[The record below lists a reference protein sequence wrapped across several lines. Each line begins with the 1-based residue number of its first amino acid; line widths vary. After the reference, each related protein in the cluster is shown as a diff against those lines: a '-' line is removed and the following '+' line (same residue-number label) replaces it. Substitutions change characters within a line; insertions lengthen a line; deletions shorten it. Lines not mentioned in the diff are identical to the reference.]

1 MHHKRLIYLL
11 NLVYISSIFIAFLS
25 LINSVETTTL
35 LKINADKTSKSTT
48 SHFQRTTRNRNRKA
62 PREFRNGNKLYPVQN
77 LRNNSSKR
85 NDIPV
90 KSRKNAPTF
99 YGNIYLRNNEYNN
112 TLNSKYYKENIA
124 SRANRAD
131 YYSFLGGR
139 YNLMNALWSDKIE
152 VFVPEKSKESKT
164 KYKWMN
170 DKYLGSNKYT
180 SFYPNN
186 NYQQINHLLNK
197 AVSVSLPKNT
207 TMDDEFQEFV
217 ISNIGKSNRTQLFD
231 NNLTGLYQNNDSLKY
246 LGFGNE
252 GSLKN
257 EISKNK
263 ISQKL
268 QVKNITLSNSDP
280 VNLIQEKDNLMP
292 NMKWTQDVLSEIPSS
307 IPENMVNFEY
317 QHINEQETNE
327 LDGKEG
333 TLLKE
338 FVKLAVDFSFLSGSS
353 LNGAVCM
360 FKAVLPLMKIR
371 WKTLNLINTSKMDT
385 IVKIM
390 LGIPFFKY
398 FEEKES
404 MISSCINMFFSM
416 DMDSGEGLCL
426 NKSGYEGSI
435 MGVSVADFIVKQ
447 YHDNKIKLIKEKETK
462 RESNE
467 FKPHDSANL
476 LEMIYDD
483 ICNYFY
489 ECMDEDISDE
499 VNEYLFQNSRIFG
512 VMENQRMNFFKSNH
526 TVLFPDTSERKS
538 SIDALPSDWFL
549 AALQQLSQMNAELP
563 ELEFPGLNIRDLG
576 RLYFYSGRLGVQLP
590 IRLTLKM
597 IYELSVFAN
606 HSSLLRRA
614 FCTESL
620 KKIIN
625 FKIANVLCKVSFSP
639 IPLKF
644 DPNELYISLKNIL
657 KMISFTPTSWKKR
670 PDPICSEAEIVSEK
684 YPNAIS
690 PPNFIQYYAVR
701 DKWSLYRSLA
711 IQLYGNLAVED
722 GETTLSIVSMLHS
735 LIIGYIKLNWDE
747 FRELYLNIGIID
759 PERYYSL
766 LLSQRRGPALI
777 ELIAFSRIYNFKVM
791 VYKKIMRN
799 SRREVHFELDEEITG
814 IVEEFSNIYYHSD
827 EIYNKTLSCKL
838 VRLLVERELPPGFYQ
853 GVFKTN
859 ISDFNEIINENVKDG
874 SSWIWDAI
882 LPVYDSITNK
892 KILSNEIGVQIKYK
906 SIIKEDVDADYEI
919 FDRKNEGNDTF
930 PLFKIIQDEKKYYVD
945 TKNWRRPSN
954 NSFGQILNSGSKTIN
969 QADTLNDKQSEFQ
982 NITKV
987 NNSIFQL
994 DNEQKSF
1001 SEKYYQYNIV
1011 VQPLISFQQAGVYE
1025 SKMFINKV
1033 FKFNPQI
1040 NWEDLPHRLDLEYLQ
1055 SIIYV
1060 GDIYKEKKNLEI
1072 DTWKPEEQKNNI
1084 INIFPE
1090 NKLNTETD
1098 QEDSEVL
1105 EQIPKEE
1112 NVTLT
1117 KNENKT
1123 ISDEVFMEKS
1133 TLFNGYTNLDP
1144 ESRAEI
1150 IKTRISEKEYG
1161 YPNITLISQSKEE
1174 KDQNQAKSLNELDS
1188 ELEYIIIPTAKPWNN
1203 FVSLPKV
1210 GVMNSEP
1217 EFSFIPLKVGPLLP
1231 NKAKENI
1238 VFKLDMEILFN
1249 MAREFWMIPL
1259 NISSRALY
1267 CFGKNIAPFL
1277 NNPNPIYIP
1286 QMFIY
1291 DRIISTVISLLPVVD
1306 NSMNNIRPIEF
1317 VITVCEMALLDPIDL
1332 DPFLKISR
1340 TNINSSAEINDNVP
1354 NELKRIFGQMP
1365 AIKNI
1370 CALVA
1375 NCLHL
1380 SNYGNEYKNLV
1391 NKVSRAELFNKFTP
1405 SSEQLILIQKLV
1417 PRFPEVVVII
1427 RNLLRMIH
1435 FIGRKGI
1442 SLDKDALYQIAKELS
1457 ITFHSISPYL
1467 WKLQINLKELYEIV
1481 DKPTGGLRQA
1491 RRMKKNYFAPIY
1503 EEAYWG
1509 QYDKEL
1515 LLFTCASILTSR
1527 GTLTFV
1533 TAIVVCHYSFLRI
1546 PLSKRI
1552 LSTIP
1557 NAKDFE
1563 NDEKLAAESIFFFLR
1578 DFIRNP
1584 IEILKS
1590 KEYNEDPMDTFNKI
1604 YSKWQ
1609 DQNNRELGID
1619 EEKIKKEMFSTK
1631 FNLFMFITYDKY
1643 IDLLLE
1649 SGQELEN
1656 AEIKFERKNQEIDRF
1671 SKFDFK
1677 SYSSKENLYTN
1688 HRNGKKGFFK
1698 EKTYNEEKFSSFWG
1712 YKPSPYKKDLRKSHM
1727 GSNIDDIFESLS
1739 LLLYSTNSYKELI
1752 KTTFTSSLSLIN
1764 KICELERDIIRN
1776 SKTNNAYI
1784 HVEGVDQEMVLF
1796 VFSICNKMK
1805 SSRERM
1811 RQKMQC
1817 ARNLENCKPENIDQ
1831 DYEMHHL
1838 EIFEVMQF
1846 IYKIPI
1852 MVFEMNQ
1859 DQTIIRDTELNRRIY
1874 SLNDTNKLLSSIRIA
1889 KIFDSDSKYFRY
1901 IPMIPKVT
1909 VCDFEDLKNGVGPI
1923 PIQAILKGMTSM
1935 SKSTYNRESFK
1946 FRKRTAFD
1954 DASDNFFKRKQI
1966 SVPFPCANYP
1976 KNLQSSTDLVP
1987 ILRRYI
1993 PYVPGDVEG
2002 KRLLQFIK
2010 ISTAV
2015 IDLRRRPIKE
2025 LPDRSM
2031 EKTFRSILLDNK
2043 DLNGSREYLM
2053 KIYGLDINEIIE
2065 KNYLFEKRLIDNKY
2079 YKTDLNMF
2087 YNDLYMNNK
2096 KNIYEYNQYKF
2107 LIEYFNIVRHKRIN
2121 PEVIHSFI
2129 DLEET
2134 RNRGEKQSR
2143 MLSIG
2148 ERMNDML
2155 KYAALSIF
2163 SEFYYYWS
2171 KFKYNIRK
2179 FSYENPIKVEIIPSD
2194 EVKEEKL
2201 KKKQISLYIEDKLDE
2216 IKLNRNHD

>member
-1 MHHKRLIYLL
+1 MHQKGFIYLL
-11 NLVYISSIFIAFLS
+11 NLVYITSIFIVCLS
-25 LINSVETTTL
+25 LINSVDTKTL
-35 LKINADKTSKSTT
+35 LKINADKTNKNAI
-48 SHFQRTTRNRNRKA
+48 SHFQRTPRSRNSKA
-62 PREFRNGNKLYPVQN
+62 PIEFINKNKAYIVQN
-77 LRNNSSKR
+77 LSNYPGKI
-85 NDIPV
+85 NDTPV
-90 KSRKNAPTF
+90 NFRKDAPTF
-99 YGNIYLRNNEYNN
+99 YGNIYLRNNEYDNK
-112 TLNSKYYKENIA
+112 LNSQYYKENI
-124 SRANRAD
+124 SSGANQVD

-139 YNLMNALWSDKIE
+139 YNLLNALSSDQIE
-152 VFVPEKSKESKT
+152 VFHPEKSEESKT

-180 SFYPNN
+180 SFYPND
-186 NYQQINHLLNK
+186 NYQQIYYLLNK
-197 AVSVSLPKNT
+197 ALSVSLPKNT
-207 TMDDEFQEFV
+207 TLDNEFQEFV
-217 ISNIGKSNRTQLFD
+217 TSNIGKSNRTQFID
-231 NNLTGLYQNNDSLKY
+231 NNITGLYQNNSFSRY
-246 LGFGNE
+246 LGFGNRR
-252 GSLKN
+252 SLKD

-280 VNLIQEKDNLMP
+280 VNLIQEMDNSNP
-292 NMKWTQDVLSEIPSS
+292 NIKWTQDVLAEIPSS

-317 QHINEQETNE
+317 QHINEQDTNE
-327 LDGKEG
+327 LEGKEG

-416 DMDSGEGLCL
+416 DIDSGEGLCL

-435 MGVSVADFIVKQ
+435 MGISVADFIVKQ
-447 YHDNKIKLIKEKETK
+447 YQGNKIKLNKEKETK
-462 RESNE
+462 RESNK
-467 FKPHDSANL
+467 FKPYDSANL

-499 VNEYLFQNSRIFG
+499 VNEYLFQNSHIFG
-512 VMENQRMNFFKSNH
+512 VMENQKINFFKSNH
-526 TVLFPDTSERKS
+526 TALFPDTSEKKS
-538 SIDALPSDWFL
+538 SVDALPSDWFL
-549 AALQQLSQMNAELP
+549 AALQHLSQMNAELP
-563 ELEFPGLNIRDLG
+563 ELEFPGLNIRDIG

-590 IRLTLKM
+590 IRLALKM

-620 KKIIN
+620 MKIIN
-625 FKIANVLCKVSFSP
+625 FKIANVLCKISFSP

-644 DPNELYISLKNIL
+644 DSNELYISLKNIL
-657 KMISFTPTSWKKR
+657 KMISFTPVSWKKR

-684 YPNAIS
+684 YPDSIS
-690 PPNFIQYYAVR
+690 PPDFIQYYAVR

-711 IQLYGNLAVED
+711 IQLYGSLSVED
-722 GETTLSIVSMLHS
+722 GGTTLSIVSMLHS

-747 FRELYLNIGIID
+747 FRELYFNIGIID

-766 LLSQRRGPALI
+766 LLSQRRGPGLI
-777 ELIAFSRIYNFKVM
+777 ELIAFSQIYNFKVM
-791 VYKKIMRN
+791 IYKKIKRN
-799 SRREVHFELDEEITG
+799 SKREVHFELDKEITG
-814 IVEEFSNIYYHSD
+814 IVKQFSNEYYHSD
-827 EIYNKTLSCKL
+827 ETYNILSCKV
-838 VRLLVERELPPGFYQ
+838 VRLLLERELPPTFYQ

-859 ISDFNEIINENVKDG
+859 ISDFNETIYENVKDG
-874 SSWIWDAI
+874 SNWIWDAI
-882 LPVYDSITNK
+882 IPVYDSITNK
-892 KILSNEIGVQIKYK
+892 KILSNGIGVQIKYK
-906 SIIKEDVDADYEI
+906 SIIKEQIDEEYEI
-919 FDRKNEGNDTF
+919 FDRKNEENDTF
-930 PLFKIIQDEKKYYVD
+930 PLFKIIQDETKHYID
-945 TKNWRRPSN
+945 TSNWRKPFN
-954 NSFGQILNSGSKTIN
+954 NSYGQILSSGSKTIN
-969 QADTLNDKQSEFQ
+969 QGVTLNDKQSEFR
-982 NITKV
+982 NINKV
-987 NNSIFQL
+987 NNSTFQL
-994 DNEQKSF
+994 DNEHKSF
-1001 SEKYYQYNIV
+1001 LEKYYQYYIII
-1011 VQPLISFQQAGVYE
+1011 QPLISFHQAGVYE

-1033 FKFNPQI
+1033 FKFSPQI
-1040 NWEDLPHRLDLEYLQ
+1040 NWEDLPKRLDLEYLQ

-1060 GDIYKEKKNLEI
+1060 GDIYKERKNLEI
-1072 DTWKPEEQKNNI
+1072 DTWKPDEQKNNI

-1098 QEDSEVL
+1098 QENSEL
-1105 EQIPKEE
+1105 FEQITKKE

-1123 ISDEVFMEKS
+1123 TADEVFMENS
-1133 TLFNGYTNLDP
+1133 TKFNGYTNLDS

-1150 IKTRISEKEYG
+1150 IKTRKSEKEYG
-1161 YPNITLISQSKEE
+1161 YPNITLISQLKEQ
-1174 KDQNQAKSLNELDS
+1174 KDQTQTESLSEFES

-1203 FVSLPKV
+1203 YVSLPKV
-1210 GVMNSEP
+1210 GVMNNEP

-1231 NKAKENI
+1231 NKAKENS

-1249 MAREFWMIPL
+1249 MAREFWMLPL
-1259 NISSRALY
+1259 NISSRAIY
-1267 CFGKNIAPFL
+1267 CFAKNISPFL
-1277 NNPNPIYIP
+1277 NNPSPIYIP

-1340 TNINSSAEINDNVP
+1340 NNINSSAEINDIP

-1391 NKVSRAELFNKFTP
+1391 NKASKSELFNKFTP

-1467 WKLQINLKELYEIV
+1467 WKLQIDLKELYEME
-1481 DKPTGGLRQA
+1481 DKPTFGLREG

-1503 EEAYWG
+1503 EEAYWR

-1527 GTLTFV
+1527 SILTYV

-1546 PLSKRI
+1546 PLSKKI

-1557 NAKDFE
+1557 NPKDFE
-1563 NDEKLAAESIFFFLR
+1563 NDEKLATETIFFFLR

-1584 IEILKS
+1584 IELLKS
-1590 KEYNEDPMDTFNKI
+1590 KEYNEDPMATFAKI

-1609 DQNNRELGID
+1609 EQNNHKLGID
-1619 EEKIKKEMFSTK
+1619 QEKIKKEIFSTK
-1631 FNLFMFITYDKY
+1631 FNLFMFMTYDKY

-1649 SGQELEN
+1649 NGQELEN
-1656 AEIKFERKNQEIDRF
+1656 AEVKFERKNQEIDSFYKLDR
-1671 SKFDFK
+1671 K
-1677 SYSSKENLYTN
+1677 SYSSKENLYN
-1688 HRNGKKGFFK
+1688 SHQSGKNGFFK
-1698 EKTYNEEKFSSFWG
+1698 EKIYNEEKFSSFWG
-1712 YKPSPYKKDLRKSHM
+1712 YKPNPYKKDLRKSNM

-1776 SKTNNAYI
+1776 FKSNNAYI
-1784 HVEGVDQEMVLF
+1784 HVEGVDQEIVLF

-1811 RQKMQC
+1811 RHKMQC
-1817 ARNLENCKPENIDQ
+1817 ARNPENCKPENIDQ
-1831 DYEMHHL
+1831 DYEMQHL

-1859 DQTIIRDTELNRRIY
+1859 EQTIIRDTELNRRIY

-1889 KIFDSDSKYFRY
+1889 KIFDSNSKSFKYM
-1901 IPMIPKVT
+1901 PMIPKIT

-1923 PIQAILKGMTSM
+1923 PIEAILKGMNSM
-1935 SKSTYNRESFK
+1935 LKSTSNREIFK

-1954 DASDNFFKRKQI
+1954 DASDNYFKRKQI

-1976 KNLQSSTDLVP
+1976 RNLQSSTDLVP

-2002 KRLLQFIK
+2002 KSLLQFIK

-2025 LPDRSM
+2025 LPDRRM
-2031 EKTFRSILLDNK
+2031 EKTFRSILLDDKN
-2043 DLNGSREYLM
+2043 LNGSREYLM
-2053 KIYGLDINEIIE
+2053 KIYGLDINEIIK
-2065 KNYLFEKRLIDNKY
+2065 KNHSFEKRLIDIKNDE
-2079 YKTDLNMF
+2079 TDLNMF
-2087 YNDLYMNNK
+2087 YDLYINDK
-2096 KNIYEYNQYKF
+2096 KSINEYNQYKF
-2107 LIEYFNIVRHKRIN
+2107 LIEYFNIVRDRKIS
-2121 PEVIHSFI
+2121 PDVIHSFI
-2129 DLEET
+2129 DLEES
-2134 RNRGEKQSR
+2134 RKRGEKQSR
-2143 MLSIG
+2143 IASVG
-2148 ERMNDML
+2148 ERMNGML

-2194 EVKEEKL
+2194 EVKEERL
-2201 KKKQISLYIEDKLDE
+2201 KNKQISLYIEDKLDE